1 YLRTPQENAEGYDQ
15 NSPINFADHLKGK
28 FLLIHGTGDDNVHF
42 QNSVMFSEALIQANK
57 PFEQAYYPN
66 KNHGIHGG
74 NTSLHLY
81 NKMTAFVTENL

>member
-1 YLRTPQENAEGYDQ
+1 
-15 NSPINFADHLKGK
+15 
-28 FLLIHGTGDDNVHF
+28 
-42 QNSVMFSEALIQANK
+42 MFSEALIQANK

-81 NKMTAFVTENL
+81 NKMTTFVIENL